1 MNKWIIWPMCSYMSF
16 PKNKKD
22 RLSAQIEGCS
32 VVFSYIFT
40 LGCLEIL
47 GTAKGCLG

>member
-1 MNKWIIWPMCSYMSF
+1 MDYLAYVFIHVVPIKI
-16 PKNKKD
+16 KKD
-22 RLSAQIEGCS
+22 RLAAQIEGCS